1 MNGQLED
8 IFDERFG
15 ESLSKRLGVRFGES
29 SGRKPNMLQDCFN
42 QSQLPSPD
50 EGLVCL
56 LYAFRYK

>member
-29 SGRKPNMLQDCFN
+29 SGEKTKYATRLLQ
-42 QSQLPSPD
+42 
-50 EGLVCL
+50 LV
-56 LYAFRYK
+56 AASKS